1 MLEIHFDVELVG
13 LAGGDALVDGG
24 LEAVMAVGVDEF
36 GVGGVVEDGEG
47 RVVLHDAID
56 FVAPGEIA
64 GGEDEA
70 PGAHFADA
78 FGLAEF
84 AGAGVEFALGEDAV
98 GGLIAGDEDAEDMAF
113 GVAHRAVAPGPV
125 DVFEVAVAEDGDKL
139 IFVPGGLTV
148 AHDEVDTGLDGG
160 PGFSPAIAGG
170 LTEGAG
176 VTSSCAEGGAVGV
189 VVELDGVRTP
199 PKKHGVMRGEEEI
212 YAGEEGIVPGV
223 DGAERCGGP
232 IKGTDKVGHFAGAED
247 AAGGRCGRVGW
258 WCRSGRACVHR
269 RTRFEDEGRKKAIT
283 LFDATAFFEDALSRA
298 GWGGLAIHV
307 LGASRGRP
315 EGGFF

>member
-1 MLEIHFDVELVG
+1 M
-13 LAGGDALVDGG
+13 VDGG

-56 FVAPGEIA
+56 FVAPGEFA

-78 FGLAEF
+78 FGLAEV
-84 AGAGVEFALGEDAV
+84 ASALVEFALGEDAV

-189 VVELDGVRTP
+189 VVKLEGVGTP
-199 PKKHGVMRGEEEI
+199 PEEHGVVGGEEEI
-212 YAGEEGIVPGV
+212 DAGEEGFGPGGN
-223 DGAERCGGP
+223 GAERGGGP
-232 IKGTDKVGHFAGAED
+232 VEGADTVGHFAGAED
-247 AAGGRCGRVGW
+247 AARGGGGRVVG
-258 WCRSGRACVHR
+258 
-269 RTRFEDEGRKKAIT
+269 
-283 LFDATAFFEDALSRA
+283 
-298 GWGGLAIHV
+298 
-307 LGASRGRP
+307 
-315 EGGFF
+315 